1 MPDLAPIH
9 HVKIPV
15 SDVRASAE
23 WYVRVLGLEVAIE
36 FTEDGELRG
45 VALGAPD
52 GAASIALRHDPERA
66 AALSGFDLV
75 ALGVPTRDGVQ
86 DWADHL
92 CAQNNLAVSLSCV
105 GERERPARSQRKPSP
120 AGACSGIITPPREPS
135 IRPHTSAA
143 AIPALHQPPT
153 N

>member
-15 SDVRASAE
+15 SDVRVSSE
-23 WYVRVLGLEVAIE
+23 WYLRVLGLEVAIE

-45 VALGAPD
+45 VGLKAPD
-52 GAASIALRHDPERA
+52 GSTQIALRHDPERA

-75 ALGVPTRDGVQ
+75 ALGVPTRGGVH

-92 CAQNNLAVSLSCV
+92 
-105 GERERPARSQRKPSP
+105 
-120 AGACSGIITPPREPS
+120 
-135 IRPHTSAA
+135 A
-143 AIPALHQPPT
+143 AIDQKHRGIVTGHQGGTVLIGLHDPDGIEIRLYA

>member
-15 SDVRASAE
+15 SDVRASSE
-23 WYVRVLGLEVAIE
+23 WYQRVLGLEVAIE

-45 VALGAPD
+45 VALKGPD
-52 GAASIALRHDPERA
+52 GTTQIALRHDPERA

-75 ALGVPTRDGVQ
+75 ALGVPTRDGVHA
-86 DWADHL
+86 WADHL
-92 CAQNNLAVSLSCV
+92 
-105 GERERPARSQRKPSP
+105 
-120 AGACSGIITPPREPS
+120 
-135 IRPHTSAA
+135 A
-143 AIPALHQPPT
+143 AIDQQHGGTVTGHNGGTVLVGLHDPDGIEIRLYA

>member
-15 SDVRASAE
+15 SDVRVSSE
-23 WYVRVLGLEVAIE
+23 WYLRVLGLEVSIE

-45 VALGAPD
+45 VALKASD
-52 GAASIALRHDPERA
+52 GSTQIALRHDPERA

-75 ALGVPTRDGVQ
+75 ALGVPTRDGVH

-92 CAQNNLAVSLSCV
+92 
-105 GERERPARSQRKPSP
+105 
-120 AGACSGIITPPREPS
+120 
-135 IRPHTSAA
+135 A
-143 AIPALHQPPT
+143 AIDQKHGGIVTGHEGGTVLIGLHDPDGIEIRLYA